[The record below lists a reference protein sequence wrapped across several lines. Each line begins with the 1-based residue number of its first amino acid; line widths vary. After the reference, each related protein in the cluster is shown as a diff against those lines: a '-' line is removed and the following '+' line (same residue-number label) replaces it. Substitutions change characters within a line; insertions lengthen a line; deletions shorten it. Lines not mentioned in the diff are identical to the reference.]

1 MRNANH
7 GKKEYDLD
15 AGVGADA
22 DDSGGQ
28 VADSLVSEPDVD
40 PAECSRHYF

>member
-1 MRNANH
+1 MLVLVLIDV
-7 GKKEYDLD
+7 EED
-15 AGVGADA
+15 ADGDA

-40 PAECSRHYF
+40 PTECSRHHF